1 MTTPWS
7 SEEPSAFAAGESEQD
22 SPVEGQFDDAAEDPA
37 FDASV
42 SGKEA
47 IQRATAAAAYGKAVN
62 TAPAPEAAEQGEP
75 IDPELQVQA
84 DIEQLSAKAELAD
97 EYLLIAQRTQADFEN
112 YRKRAARDAA
122 LAQERGVAKLAKEL
136 LPAIDNL
143 ERAVQAASA
152 YASAPA
158 GADAATTEAATIAAA
173 GAEAS
178 GAATG
183 PVAAGLAGDAQI
195 VDGLKLVHAEV
206 LAALGRAGIEP
217 FSPIGEQF
225 DPQHHEAV
233 AQNRVEG
240 TAPGTV
246 IEVYQQGYRLGET
259 VLRPARVLV
268 AA

>member
-7 SEEPSAFAAGESEQD
+7 SQEPPVSAAGESEQD
-22 SPVEGQFDDAAEDPA
+22 FPDGRGFDDAVEDRAGFDLTSEAEPA
-37 FDASV
+37 L
-42 SGKEA
+42 
-47 IQRATAAAAYGKAVN
+47 
-62 TAPAPEAAEQGEP
+62 
-75 IDPELQVQA
+75 DPEQPVE
-84 DIEQLSAKAELAD
+84 DEIERLSARAQLAD
-97 EYLLIAQRTQADFEN
+97 EYLLLAQRTQADFEN
-112 YRKRAARDAA
+112 YRKRAARDSA
-122 LAQERGVAKLAKEL
+122 LAQERGIAKLAKEL

-143 ERAVQAASA
+143 ERAVQAALA
-152 YASAPA
+152 YASAA
-158 GADAATTEAATIAAA
+158 AAATASDADNAIAAD
-173 GAEAS
+173 
-178 GAATG
+178 
-183 PVAAGLAGDAQI
+183 VGLAPGAQI

-217 FSPIGEQF
+217 FSPIGEPF

-246 IEVYQQGYRLGET
+246 IEVYQQGYRLGEA

>member
-7 SEEPSAFAAGESEQD
+7 SEEPSAPAAGEPEQD
-22 SPVEGQFDDAAEDPA
+22 FPAESEFDDGAQETVDGDSPA
-37 FDASV
+37 
-42 SGKEA
+42 SGQQA
-47 IQRATAAAAYGKAVN
+47 RQRATAAAAYGKAVHS
-62 TAPAPEAAEQGEP
+62 AAHVPVPEGGQEAVEAV
-75 IDPELQVQA
+75 DPEPQVQA
-84 DIEQLSAKAELAD
+84 DIAELSAKAALAD

-122 LAQERGVAKLAKEL
+122 IAQERGIAKLAKEL

-143 ERAVQAASA
+143 ERAVQAALA
-152 YASAPA
+152 YADADAESSSDA
-158 GADAATTEAATIAAA
+158 GA
-173 GAEAS
+173 
-178 GAATG
+178 
-183 PVAAGLAGDAQI
+183 VGDGQI

-240 TAPGTV
+240 TVPGTV

-259 VLRPARVLV
+259 ILRPARVLV